1 MYLHRIQQSSKT
13 KKNKKQNKIKQKKNS
28 VPINFPMQRLTVD
41 GPTPVTHTKMLI
53 FKPFEFRK
61 FLNGLCPC
69 QIIPQT
75 SAVANC
81 TLAQLG
87 VRHLTRQFHTFTL
100 VSKTMKHCWVTVIHL
115 TRWLLPC
122 KQSNTLLPET
132 LAYTWN
138 DKWTKNKVPKRKVN
152 TVETQQHKICSDVTD
167 WSTDA
172 SHWPTSS
179 NGTLAPLSN

>member
-1 MYLHRIQQSSKT
+1 
-13 KKNKKQNKIKQKKNS
+13 
-28 VPINFPMQRLTVD
+28 MQRWTVD
-41 GPTPVTHTKMLI
+41 GPTPVTHTEMLI

-81 TLAQLG
+81 TLAQLC
-87 VRHLTRQFHTFTL
+87 VRHLTRQFQTFTL
-100 VSKTMKHCWVTVIHL
+100 VSKTTNHCWVTVVHL

-122 KQSNTLLPET
+122 KQSNTLPRNFGIHMERQM
-132 LAYTWN
+132 
-138 DKWTKNKVPKRKVN
+138 NKDQKYQRVN
-152 TVETQQHKICSDVTD
+152 TIQTHQHKICSDVTG

-179 NGTLAPLSN
+179 NGTLAPSSN